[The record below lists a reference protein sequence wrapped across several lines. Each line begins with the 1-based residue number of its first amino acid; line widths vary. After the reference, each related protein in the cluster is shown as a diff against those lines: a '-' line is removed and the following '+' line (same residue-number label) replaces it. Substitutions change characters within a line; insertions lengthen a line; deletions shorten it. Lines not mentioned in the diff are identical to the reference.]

1 MDYEQINN
9 LDRQAE
15 AGGKDRRGG
24 VTGNGLAVIA
34 AKAGGSLKAREEE
47 ITRKWL
53 KAVIDELGLE
63 SLRNFPTGE
72 LSEGF
77 PRLIR
82 SLADAIED
90 PANREKIAA
99 NLREVAV
106 SLASLRQE
114 RPSLGRMID
123 DYAMLK
129 RMLLEAV
136 ARDLRRSDLPVLAVS
151 QRLDDGFLSFFKM
164 GLEAYIESNSRE
176 LEYMANT
183 DALTG
188 LYNVRYFR
196 RQLHQNLE
204 MYKRYRIPFSLMML
218 DLDELKE
225 LNDTFGHDAG
235 DRAIRNLAAI
245 MKQQKRET
253 DVAVRYGGDEFFLLL
268 PSTSMDEA
276 EKLANRINNSARGLN
291 LSSGGREMT
300 STSIGLATCPTHG
313 TDVGSLRAKADRALY
328 LAKSLGG
335 GTVAVYRDF
344 KVMVS

>member
-151 QRLDDGFLSFFKM
+151 QRLDDGVLSFFKR
-164 GLEAYIESNSRE
+164 GLEA
-176 LEYMANT
+176 
-183 DALTG
+183 
-188 LYNVRYFR
+188 
-196 RQLHQNLE
+196 
-204 MYKRYRIPFSLMML
+204 
-218 DLDELKE
+218 
-225 LNDTFGHDAG
+225 
-235 DRAIRNLAAI
+235 
-245 MKQQKRET
+245 
-253 DVAVRYGGDEFFLLL
+253 
-268 PSTSMDEA
+268 
-276 EKLANRINNSARGLN
+276 
-291 LSSGGREMT
+291 
-300 STSIGLATCPTHG
+300 
-313 TDVGSLRAKADRALY
+313 
-328 LAKSLGG
+328 
-335 GTVAVYRDF
+335 
-344 KVMVS
+344 